1 MYLKARER
9 AFSVVIIIITIIIV
23 FTIIIITGFLG
34 GVSLLHAANLQKD
47 CKT

>member
-9 AFSVVIIIITIIIV
+9 AFSVIIIIIRIITG
-23 FTIIIITGFLG
+23 FTIIIITGFLR
-34 GVSLLHAANLQKD
+34 GVSLLHAANLRKD